1 MEGTEDETLVFGAD
15 GVFSRPPF
23 ARTEKGCFFPD
34 HANPN
39 VVMDQADAY
48 FSALTQGERYRV
60 ADDRLEILD
69 GEGATRL
76 VLVREA
82 PLPGQPVDLR
92 GTSWRLITVDDV
104 DNDER
109 VTTLIFNGRQVTGST
124 VCGDYHASY
133 EMSEGS
139 LRFSSMSGLGS
150 VESCSE
156 LDLRQADEFTSFL
169 SWAWEYSVH
178 EEQGVSRL
186 RIRSSR
192 GKTLTFE
199 PLP

>member
-1 MEGTEDETLVFGAD
+1 ME
-15 GVFSRPPF
+15 
-23 ARTEKGCFFPD
+23 
-34 HANPN
+34 
-39 VVMDQADAY
+39 QADAY
-48 FSALTQGERYRV
+48 ISALTRGERYRV

-69 GEGATRL
+69 SEGATRL
-76 VLVREA
+76 VFDREA

-92 GTSWRLITVDDV
+92 GTSWRLITEDGV
-104 DNDER
+104 DNDEHA
-109 VTTLIFNGRQVTGST
+109 TTMIFNGRQVTGST
-124 VCGDYHASY
+124 ACRDYLASY

-139 LRFSSMSGLGS
+139 VRFPAKSALGS

-156 LDLRQADEFTSFL
+156 SGLRRSGEFTDFL

-178 EEQGVSRL
+178 EEQGISRL